1 MSIRAKL
8 ADLVHDLQ
16 SGFACGDS
24 VADGVVQLRMNN
36 VDTEGTIEF
45 ASTRRVPRDAVRD
58 LDKFLIAKGDVMFNN
73 TNSPELVG
81 KSAVFRGFSEPVVFS
96 NHFTRIRTRRERL
109 EPRYLARWL
118 ASEWRRG
125 RFARMCNQW
134 VNQAAVPRDALL
146 AMEVPV
152 PSIQEQGRI
161 ADILDKADAIR
172 RKRKQAIALTED
184 LLRSAFLDMFGDPV
198 TNPKG
203 WPAKPLAK
211 LGELDRGRSRHRPRN
226 EPALLGGKHP
236 LIQTG
241 EIANCDGVITSYE
254 QTYSDIGLAQSKMWP
269 AGTLCITIAA
279 NIAKTGVLAF
289 DACFPDSVVGF
300 TPGDDATTEYVQYWL
315 SFLQPVLER
324 QAPQSAQKNINLE
337 ILRTLNV
344 PAPDVDLQ
352 RRFSTVVARIRR
364 GRSNM
369 RLALDGSENLFQS
382 LVASAFAGSRNFAC

>member
-1 MSIRAKL
+1 MTTLEHYAEINPPQGGFDRTSRDLAAFVPMAAVSEDGRLVEPELRPISEVAKGYTCFEQGDVL
-8 ADLVHDLQ
+8 MAKITPCMENGKAAYLRELPTKQGFGSTEFHVLRPRPGVDPRFVFYLVWNPSFRSEAAKHMTGSAGQ
-16 SGFACGDS
+16 K
-24 VADGVVQLRMNN
+24 
-36 VDTEGTIEF
+36 
-45 ASTRRVPRDAVRD
+45 RVPAA
-58 LDKFLIAKGDVMFNN
+58 FLRRARV
-73 TNSPELVG
+73 PLVEP
-81 KSAVFRGFSEPVVFS
+81 SEQ
-96 NHFTRIRTRRERL
+96 R
-109 EPRYLARWL
+109 
-118 ASEWRRG
+118 
-125 RFARMCNQW
+125 
-134 VNQAAVPRDALL
+134 
-146 AMEVPV
+146 
-152 PSIQEQGRI
+152 RI

-203 WPAKPLAK
+203 WPVKPLAK

-226 EPALLGGKHP
+226 EPALLGGEHP

-300 TPGDDATTEYVQYWL
+300 TPGEDATTEYVQYWL

-369 RLALDGSENLFQS
+369 RLALDGSENLFHS
-382 LVASAFAGSRNFAC
+382 LVASAFAGSRNVAC